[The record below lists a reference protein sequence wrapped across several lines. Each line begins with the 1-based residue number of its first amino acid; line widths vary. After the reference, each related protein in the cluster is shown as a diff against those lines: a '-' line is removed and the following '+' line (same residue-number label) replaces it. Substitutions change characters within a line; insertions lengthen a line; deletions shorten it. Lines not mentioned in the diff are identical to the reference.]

1 VLTFAAVVS
10 LITAIA
16 FGLAP
21 AFRTIAAGRMAALGM
36 NQRQAVGRA
45 AMRGMRP
52 LLAGQIGLSVLM
64 VYAAALYGRTLIN
77 FLRVDPG
84 FSVDRLATASFS
96 PTVSGYTPDQMPALG
111 RRLVEAARTLPGVVS
126 AAVSTCGLVAG
137 CSSSSGFDV
146 EGAGD
151 GITLNVNW
159 VSPGYFPTVGIPLIR
174 GRDFGERD
182 TSGHPRVAIVN
193 ESIARRYFGGR
204 DPIGRRLGFAELDT
218 EIVGVVS
225 DAHTQTLHAPPIPM
239 VYFPVDQKGADIHT
253 TLTNL
258 DVRVAGDPGAA
269 ASGIRDAIRR
279 AEPDLL
285 LGDVGPMSQRLAR
298 DLSRERLVAWL
309 AVSFGALTLLLAAL
323 GLYGV
328 LSYGVSQRTQEIGV
342 RMALG
347 ARPIQVVRAV
357 LGQSVA
363 LTIAGIAGGL
373 LASAAGARSL
383 SGMLFGVTPLDVPTL
398 IGVPLVFVAVLTLAS
413 YLPARRATKVDPL
426 VALRCE

>member
-1 VLTFAAVVS
+1 
-10 LITAIA
+10 
-16 FGLAP
+16 
-21 AFRTIAAGRMAALGM
+21 
-36 NQRQAVGRA
+36 
-45 AMRGMRP
+45 
-52 LLAGQIGLSVLM
+52 
-64 VYAAALYGRTLIN
+64 
-77 FLRVDPG
+77 
-84 FSVDRLATASFS
+84 
-96 PTVSGYTPDQMPALG
+96 
-111 RRLVEAARTLPGVVS
+111 
-126 AAVSTCGLVAG
+126 
-137 CSSSSGFDV
+137 
-146 EGAGD
+146 
-151 GITLNVNW
+151 
-159 VSPGYFPTVGIPLIR
+159 
-174 GRDFGERD
+174 
-182 TSGHPRVAIVN
+182 
-193 ESIARRYFGGR
+193 
-204 DPIGRRLGFAELDT
+204 
-218 EIVGVVS
+218 VS

-298 DLSRERLVAWL
+298 DLNRERLVAWL